1 MYLII
6 HVHYSYANFS
16 FLLITYYTGQKMI
29 AFYEVSIEVMKEHS
43 HAWVDWMISI
53 HIPEVMKCGIFINA
67 KLSKVTDPASE
78 IYDTFHIQYSAN
90 SLQDI
95 QRYRSEYSPA
105 LQASHNQIFGDYT
118 KGMRKVMQLEK
129 EFC

>member
-1 MYLII
+1 M
-6 HVHYSYANFS
+6 HYSYTNFS
-16 FLLITYYTGQKMI
+16 FLLLTYYTGQKMI
-29 AFYEVSIEVMKEHS
+29 SFYEVSIEVMKEHS
-43 HAWVDWMISI
+43 HAWVDWVISI
-53 HIPEVMKCGIFINA
+53 HIPEVMKCVVFINA

-78 IYDTFHIQYSAN
+78 NYDIFHIQYSAN

-105 LQASHNQIFGDYT
+105 LQASHNQIFGEYT
-118 KGMRKVMQLEK
+118 KGIRKVLQLEK

>member
-53 HIPEVMKCGIFINA
+53 HIPEVMKCGVFINA
-67 KLSKVTDPASE
+67 KLSKVTDPVSE
-78 IYDTFHIQYSAN
+78 SYDTFHIQYSAN

-95 QRYRSEYSPA
+95 QLYRSEYSPA
-105 LQASHNQIFGDYT
+105 LQASHNRIFGEHT
-118 KGMRKVMQLEK
+118 NGMRKVLQLEK

>member
-1 MYLII
+1 
-6 HVHYSYANFS
+6 
-16 FLLITYYTGQKMI
+16 MI

-53 HIPEVMKCGIFINA
+53 HIPEVMKCGVCINA
-67 KLSKVTDPASE
+67 KLSKVIDPVSE

-95 QRYRSEYSPA
+95 QLYRSEYSPA
-105 LQASHNQIFGDYT
+105 LQASHNRIFGEHT
-118 KGMRKVMQLEK
+118 NGIRKVLQLEK